1 MWLFRHGYIRQ
12 TFESIL
18 VLRFDYTAWISIQI
32 AIAIII
38 RFSVSEMKPS
48 GTLLS
53 PPTQAHFKSRFSTYT
68 ALTMETAPMPLASK
82 TMGATTQMK
91 SPANSKGGNTRLQ
104 CLQYNEAMKNPAN
117 SKGGNTQMAGF
128 PLGLRNTS
136 SIHFSNLDTPSK
148 FSSKSMGDP
157 ILGKYF
163 K

>member
-1 MWLFRHGYIRQ
+1 MGLFRHGYIRQ

-68 ALTMETAPMPLASK
+68 ALIMETAPMPLASR
-82 TMGATTQMK
+82 TMGATTQVK
-91 SPANSKGGNTRLQ
+91 S
-104 CLQYNEAMKNPAN
+104 PAN